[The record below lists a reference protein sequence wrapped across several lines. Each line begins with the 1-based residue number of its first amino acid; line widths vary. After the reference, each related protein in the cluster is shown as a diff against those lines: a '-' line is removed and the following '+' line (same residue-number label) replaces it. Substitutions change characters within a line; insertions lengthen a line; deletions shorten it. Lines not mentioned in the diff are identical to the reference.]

1 MPKPT
6 SSTPAARGARRETAA
21 LTRATGELTTA
32 ATRRMDETLPWFRE
46 LGPDERSWVSLVAQA
61 GITAFIDWYESPDRP
76 PALTADVFGAAPS
89 ELARVISLEQTVDLV
104 RATVAIVETAIEEL
118 VAEAD
123 RPLLRLAVLRYS
135 REIAFSTAEVYARAA
150 EARGAWDARLE
161 ALVVDALLRDEV
173 DDSVLGRVAALGWS
187 SSSILIVMAGA
198 APVGDAGTALEV
210 LRRTAEHH
218 SLALLSGIHGTTL
231 LAVAEGGTDPLRTAR
246 LFTPHFGPGPVVVS
260 APVEGVA
267 EVPEAARSTMQGL
280 DAAWGWPDAPRPVLA
295 SDLLPERALRGDTEA
310 TTTLMRLV
318 HEPLMSDA
326 ALYDTASAFLERT
339 PSLEAT
345 ARALFIHPNTVR
357 YRLRRITDLTGFS
370 PTDPRG
376 AFTLRI
382 GLTLGRLLNDPFT
395 P

>member
-1 MPKPT
+1 M
-6 SSTPAARGARRETAA
+6 E
-21 LTRATGELTTA
+21 
-32 ATRRMDETLPWFRE
+32 ETLPWFRE
-46 LGPDERSWVSLVAQA
+46 LGPDERSWVSLVARA

-76 PALTADVFGAAPS
+76 PALTADVFGAAPP

-104 RATVAIVETAIEEL
+104 RTTVAIVESAIEEL

-123 RPLLRLAVLRYS
+123 RPRLRLAVLRYS

-187 SSSILIVMAGA
+187 ASSVLIVMAGA
-198 APVGDAGTALEV
+198 APVGDAGSALEV
-210 LRRTAEHH
+210 LRRTADHH

-231 LAVAEGGTDPLRTAR
+231 LAVAEVETDPLRTAR
-246 LFTPHFGPGPVVVS
+246 LLTPHFGPGPVVVS
-260 APVEGVA
+260 AAVSGVA
-267 EVPEAARSTMQGL
+267 QVPGAARSAMAGWA
-280 DAAWGWPDAPRPVLA
+280 AAWGWPDAPRPVA
-295 SDLLPERALRGDTEA
+295 AADLLPERALRGDPDA
-310 TTTLMRLV
+310 TAALIALV
-318 HEPLMSDA
+318 HDLLMQDA
-326 ALYDTASAFLERT
+326 ALYDTATAFLERT

-376 AFTLRI
+376 SFTLRV
-382 GLTLGRLLNDPFT
+382 GLTLGRLMGDPLT
-395 P
+395 PEL